1 MMDDRTDLRTDKR
14 SNPRPDLRTGARTD
28 LRADLRGE
36 GAVSVPQTAAARTPP
51 RVETPI
57 VPGESVPGQ
66 ALIAV
71 VAIMTFLASLT
82 VGFVMMVQTNAAQ
95 WESDI
100 AREVTI
106 QVKPQSGRDL
116 QADLDRAAALARS
129 YAGIADVRVLDK
141 AEATGLLE
149 PWLGTGLSLDN
160 LPVPRLIVLRIAA
173 GATFESAGLQ
183 QQLHDAVPPSSLDD
197 HRAFTDRMRTMSR
210 TAVFAGMAILAL
222 VIAATILS
230 VTFAARGAMAG
241 NRPIIE
247 VLHFTGARDRFIARR
262 FQRHFLALGLKGSA
276 IGGGGAIVI
285 FLAMGLLNPLF
296 RGTAGGD
303 ESAAL
308 FGALALGFEG
318 YVAVVIQAA
327 TIAALTAL
335 TSRHAVYRTL
345 AAIE

>member
-1 MMDDRTDLRTDKR
+1 MMDDRTDLRTDKH
-14 SNPRPDLRTGARTD
+14 PG
-28 LRADLRGE
+28 LRADLRAGARPDVRDD
-36 GAVSVPQTAAARTPP
+36 GAVSVPQAAAVRTPP
-51 RVETPI
+51 RVEAPI

-82 VGFVMMVQTNAAQ
+82 VGFVMMVQTTAAQ

-116 QADLDRAAALARS
+116 QADIDRAAAIARG
-129 YAGIADVRVLDK
+129 YAGIATVHVLDK

-160 LPVPRLIVLRIAA
+160 LPIPRLIVLQIAA
-173 GATFESAGLQ
+173 GATFEPAGLER
-183 QQLHDAVPPSSLDD
+183 QLHDAVPPSSLDD
-197 HRAFTDRMRTMSR
+197 HRAFTERMRTMSR
-210 TAVFAGMAILAL
+210 TAVFAGMTILAL

-247 VLHFTGARDRFIARR
+247 VLHFTGARDRFIARH
-262 FQRHFLALGLKGSA
+262 FQRHFLALGLKGAA
-276 IGGGGAIVI
+276 IGGCGAIVI

-308 FGALALGFEG
+308 FGALALGFGG
-318 YVAVVIQAA
+318 YVAVMLQAVA
-327 TIAALTAL
+327 IAALTAL
-335 TSRHAVYRTL
+335 TSRHAVHRTL

>member
-1 MMDDRTDLRTDKR
+1 MMDDRTDLRTGKRPDKR
-14 SNPRPDLRTGARTD
+14 PDLRPDLRTGARP
-28 LRADLRGE
+28 DLRGD
-36 GAVSVPQTAAARTPP
+36 GAVSVPPTTVARTPP
-51 RVETPI
+51 RIEAPI

-82 VGFVMMVQTNAAQ
+82 VGFVMMVQTTAAQ

-116 QADLDRAAALARS
+116 QADIARAAALAKG
-129 YAGIADVRVLDK
+129 YAGVADVHVIDK
-141 AEATGLLE
+141 AEAMGLLE

-160 LPVPRLIVLRIAA
+160 LPIPRLIVLQISADQA
-173 GATFESAGLQ
+173 FEPAGLQ

-197 HRAFTDRMRTMSR
+197 HRAFTERMRTMSR

-247 VLHFTGARDRFIARR
+247 VLHFTGARDRFIARH
-262 FQRHFLALGLKGSA
+262 FQRHFLVLGLKGAA
-276 IGGGGAIVI
+276 IGGCGAILI

-308 FGALALGFEG
+308 FGALALGFKG
-318 YVAVVIQAA
+318 YVAVVVQAA
-327 TIAALTAL
+327 AIAALTAL